1 MGGGRGGGGPES
13 ARQGPMVKTSDS
25 GTCCHQHVFSGF
37 IFEGMRCLLH
47 SVYYCIKCFYASY
60 LIPKHECKIVS
71 S

>member
-13 ARQGPMVKTSDS
+13 AHQGPKA

-47 SVYYCIKCFYASY
+47 SVYYCIKCFHASY